1 MDVDIF
7 EGMDSRNSRKFSENI
22 QTQQFKR
29 WFGDWQNDPAHA
41 SKVVNAD
48 GTPKVMYHQTDADFT
63 IFDPRHEGAGTRDSD
78 TLFGIFLKSSDKNIG
93 LKGSNQMPLYA
104 DIKNPLT
111 VRNREQLIH
120 ELQKIS
126 DGYATELAEHQ
137 ALDVQ
142 YKQKTD
148 NAIRVLREYM
158 VQWRRDNPDASRTA
172 LYDDSR
178 FNQLFNAEDNLTDEW
193 ESKAREIELRSKE
206 TITRD
211 LEAAGYDGVIIQQD
225 VGSFGL
231 STDAYITLHPAQIK
245 SATDNIGTFDG
256 KNPDIRYSRELDSEY
271 MELAK
276 DPEGNRGELQEM
288 VDQAA
293 EAAGYEYKRN
303 TRRKHSPANDVPWQM
318 FVRGVDKN
326 QGNYGDYTYY
336 ATDKGAISIDEIMP
350 KLRELAEEFYEE
362 TVSDEEI
369 NPPDIVMSAGVWDDM
384 DFVQHAWD
392 NYFEG
397 EMDRTGKVPA
407 VVTEDGMIV
416 IDKDFSRVKS
426 GDTVE
431 YNNNGKVI
439 PLSERFNSTK
449 RDIRYSRELETV
461 EALKR
466 QNALLQEQRDYWKE
480 QTRTTDAKKR
490 GADKGEV
497 RSLANQLIRQYSSKT
512 EVDEILPEMQWL
524 ADSIW
529 KNDPKISYTD
539 LQDSAQNIARM
550 VLDGSEVNLN
560 AENWETRQEL
570 KQCLRAG
577 TSTWTRA

>member
-1 MDVDIF
+1 
-7 EGMDSRNSRKFSENI
+7 
-22 QTQQFKR
+22 
-29 WFGDWQNDPAHA
+29 
-41 SKVVNAD
+41 
-48 GTPKVMYHQTDADFT
+48 
-63 IFDPRHEGAGTRDSD
+63 
-78 TLFGIFLKSSDKNIG
+78 
-93 LKGSNQMPLYA
+93 MPLYA

-148 NAIRVLREYM
+148 NAIRELREYM

-225 VGSFGL
+225 VGNFGL
-231 STDAYITLHPAQIK
+231 STDAYIALHPAQIK

-326 QGNYGDYTYY
+326 QGNYGDYTYC
-336 ATDKGAISIDEIMP
+336 ATDKGATSIDEIMP
-350 KLRELAEEFYEE
+350 KLRELTEEFYGE

-384 DFVQHAWD
+384 DFVQYAWD

-416 IDKDFSRVKS
+416 IDEDFSRVKS
-426 GDTVE
+426 ATRWSTTTTGRSFPFLSASTAPSATSDT
-431 YNNNGKVI
+431 
-439 PLSERFNSTK
+439 
-449 RDIRYSRELETV
+449 
-461 EALKR
+461 A
-466 QNALLQEQRDYWKE
+466 
-480 QTRTTDAKKR
+480 
-490 GADKGEV
+490 
-497 RSLANQLIRQYSSKT
+497 
-512 EVDEILPEMQWL
+512 
-524 ADSIW
+524 
-529 KNDPKISYTD
+529 
-539 LQDSAQNIARM
+539 
-550 VLDGSEVNLN
+550 GS
-560 AENWETRQEL
+560 WR
-570 KQCLRAG
+570 R
-577 TSTWTRA
+577 WRR